1 MSGKLSK
8 NKGANYERVMAKYF
22 SKWSGKDFYRTPGSG
37 SWSSQ
42 RMAQDNQSGDIVA
55 PSDIKFPF
63 SVELKHHEGFT
74 LDSFVRNT
82 GEIPSFYTQNV
93 GDATRSEKVPM
104 LVVHKNYSPNYV
116 SIPYSKSI
124 ESSMKENHLPYMV
137 TTVVFKDYLTDTD
150 IYMDVLVMVLED
162 LFSIYTLEDF
172 IKNHKR
178 MFSYWYK
185 TMLPNLQERRTG
197 NKNTDKELE
206 KIIENLG

>member
-8 NKGANYERVMAKYF
+8 NKGASYELKMSKYF
-22 SKWSGKDFYRTPGSG
+22 SKWSGRDFYRTPGSG

-74 LDSFVRNT
+74 LDSFVRSI

-93 GDATRSEKVPM
+93 GDAVRSEKVPM
-104 LVVHKNYSPNYV
+104 LIVHKNYAPNYV
-116 SIPYSKSI
+116 SVPYSKSI
-124 ESSMKENHLPYMV
+124 ERNMKENHLPYMI
-137 TTVVFKDYLTDTD
+137 TTVLFKDYLTDTD

-172 IKNHKR
+172 IKNHRR
-178 MFSYWYK
+178 MFTYWYTK
-185 TMLPNLQERRTG
+185 VMPDVSKRSTG
-197 NKNTDKELE
+197 SNDLD
-206 KIIENLG
+206 KIIDSLGD